1 MLSCNPKYFYVHF
14 RRSNKGAAASQNWL
28 TIHAQHITRW
38 KEQAMAT
45 AHEPTGPY
53 NQSDYVEYFSWYYPR
68 TRATLLSGP
77 LPPGERPYPEDRTRC
92 VHMLVI
98 SFINYIF

>member
-1 MLSCNPKYFYVHF
+1 MHF
-14 RRSNKGAAASQNWL
+14 RRSNKGAAASQNWV

-45 AHEPTGPY
+45 THELTGPY
-53 NQSDYVEYFSWYYPR
+53 NPIAYPEYFSWYRAR

-77 LPPGERPYPEDRTRC
+77 LPQEQRPYTEDRTRR
-92 VHMLVI
+92 VHVLVI
-98 SFINYIF
+98 SLTNYILEFNAQLGNK